1 MFVNAVAGTARTP
14 GNACL
19 SSWTTGKHD
28 DGETIAL
35 TVAVRACGDRGYR
48 DEGWGVDAD
57 RDAVR
62 AGAELLLGL
71 GATR

>member
-1 MFVNAVAGTARTP
+1 VFINAVAGRLARTP

-35 TVAVRACGDRGYR
+35 TGRGACM
-48 DEGWGVDAD
+48 W
-57 RDAVR
+57 
-62 AGAELLLGL
+62 
-71 GATR
+71 